1 MQYDEAVS
9 TLLDVDAIYKFFL
22 VVIALLVLFILIG
35 QGIKLWRELFG
46 KPKEEEDKAYA
57 DHLQESEKRFR
68 EMEQHIKENN
78 DNIADLM
85 EWLRV
90 SCMASM
96 ALLNHAIH
104 NGNTDEMEKASSE
117 LNTYLIN
124 RK

>member
-1 MQYDEAVS
+1 MQYEEAVN
-9 TLLDVDAIYKFFL
+9 TLLDVDAVYKFFL
-22 VVIALLVLFILIG
+22 VVIALLVLFILVG
-35 QGIKLWRELFG
+35 QGIKMWRELFG
-46 KPKEEEDKAYA
+46 KPKQAEDEAYEQHCK
-57 DHLQESEKRFR
+57 DSEARFR
-68 EMEQHIKENN
+68 EVEQHIKENN